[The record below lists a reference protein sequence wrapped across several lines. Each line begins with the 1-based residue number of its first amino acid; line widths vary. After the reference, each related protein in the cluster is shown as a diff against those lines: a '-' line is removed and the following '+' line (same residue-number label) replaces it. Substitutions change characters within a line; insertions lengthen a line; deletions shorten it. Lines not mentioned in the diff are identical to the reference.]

1 MVVYASVICEEGHVY
16 IYDQDMNII
25 NRLGPWATIE
35 EAQDF
40 ASEYVEALNS
50 GTIEPPEEY
59 WIEYPSITKDETT
72 NS

>member
-1 MVVYASVICEEGHVY
+1 MVVYSAVICEEGHVY

-40 ASEYVEALNS
+40 SSDYVDALNS
-50 GTIEPPEEY
+50 GAVLPPEEY
-59 WIEYPSITKDETT
+59 WTEYPSITQDETQ
-72 NS
+72 NP